1 VNIWQLSAALRRQW
15 IVTLIGLGVVLA
27 IGYHLTHLE
36 GLYYQKVDVIFLA
49 PEQPDTNTFQN
60 ATGSLI
66 GTAGIVSQVVGS
78 SASGAAPVS
87 ENATLVG
94 TGLKHGYSV
103 RLPNDGG
110 QWAINYTRPVL
121 DVQAVGT
128 SPEEVTA
135 TTNMVIAKIN
145 HELDLRQDA
154 FGVLKR
160 YRITTRL
167 NPSIAYVMHSTGSR
181 SRTLAASML
190 LGGGCTVAMALMVD
204 NLRRRRRPVDVRAEK
219 VENPQPVHELV

>member
-1 VNIWQLSAALRRQW
+1 VNIWQLMAALRRQW
-15 IVTLIGLGVVLA
+15 LVTGIGLALVLG
-27 IGYHLTHLE
+27 ISYHLTHLE

-49 PEQPDTNTFQN
+49 PEQADTNTFQN
-60 ATGSLI
+60 TTGSLI

-94 TGLKHGYSV
+94 TGVKHGYSV

-128 SPEEVTA
+128 SADEVTA
-135 TTNMVIAKIN
+135 TMKMVIAKIN
-145 HELDLRQDA
+145 HELELRQDD
-154 FGVLKR
+154 FGVR
-160 YRITTRL
+160 PEYRITTRL
-167 NPSIAYVMHSTGSR
+167 NPAIAYVLHSTGSP
-181 SRTLAASML
+181 SRTLVAALL
-190 LGGGCTVAMALMVD
+190 LGGGVTVAAAVITD
-204 NLRRRRRPVDVRAEK
+204 NLRRRRPGRVTAEQR
-219 VENPQPVHELV
+219 ENPQLVHELV

>member
-1 VNIWQLSAALRRQW
+1 MNVWQLSAVLRRQW
-15 IVTLIGLGVVLA
+15 LVTLVGLLLTLGFS
-27 IGYHLTHLE
+27 YHLSHLE
-36 GLYYQKVDVIFLA
+36 GLYYQKVDMIFLA
-49 PEQPDTNTFQN
+49 PEEPDTNTFQN

-66 GTAGIVSQVVGS
+66 GTAGIISQVVGS

-94 TGLKHGYSV
+94 TGLKHAYSV

-128 SPEEVTA
+128 SPAEVTA
-135 TTNMVIAKIN
+135 TMTRVIAKVN
-145 HELDLRQDA
+145 HELDRRQDA
-154 FGVLKR
+154 FGVDKR

-167 NPSIAYVMHSTGSR
+167 NPSLAYVIHSNGSPA
-181 SRTLAASML
+181 RTLAGALL
-190 LGGGCTVAMALMVD
+190 LGTGLSITAAILVD
-204 NLRRRRRPVDVRAEK
+204 RRRRRNPVSPKEPAPTEAA
-219 VENPQPVHELV
+219 VHELV